1 MFWKTASVFYP
12 SPQPQPKSNKSIVY
26 FLHLQSFKWFRV
38 AFVCFHIIQVSYS
51 LELFKFHDFPWR
63 FLWPFQVFKD
73 LRFSCQFQKIKNFP
87 CFRVFLDLK
96 QFNRHKRW
104 CPPQCVPF
112 ALFNYSSLS
121 YSVLALSSA
130 VTYNYLLNKT
140 LIFHDFRGPTIKF
153 HDFPGLGND
162 ILKFHDF
169 PGFHDRYEP
178 YYLLL
183 KIKFSRK
190 M

>member
-1 MFWKTASVFYP
+1 MFWQTASVFYP
-12 SPQPQPKSNKSIVY
+12 SPQPQPKITNQLFIFIIYSHWSG
-26 FLHLQSFKWFRV
+26 FGLHLFVFTLSRV
-38 AFVCFHIIQVSYS
+38 RTLWSSSNSTTFHDFFHD
-51 LELFKFHDFPWR
+51 LFKFSKT
-63 FLWPFQVFKD
+63 LGLVV
-73 LRFSCQFQKIKNFP
+73 SSTEKIKNFP

-104 CPPQCVPF
+104 CPPQRVPF

-130 VTYNYLLNKT
+130 VTYLLNET
-140 LIFHDFRGPTIKF
+140 LIFHDFQGPTIKF
-153 HDFPGLGND
+153 HDFPGLEND

-169 PGFHDRYEP
+169 PGFHDWYEP